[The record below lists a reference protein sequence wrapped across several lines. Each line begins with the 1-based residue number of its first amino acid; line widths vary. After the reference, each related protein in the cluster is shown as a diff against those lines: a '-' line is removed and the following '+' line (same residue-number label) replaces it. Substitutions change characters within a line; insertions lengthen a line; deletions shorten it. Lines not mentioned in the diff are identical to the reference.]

1 MIAGREDRKDRKV
14 GAKIRKDKASVASE
28 NDQIS
33 LVPSDYGR
41 MARVSFD
48 LRMTNE
54 NIYDQGQS
62 FDGRKAEPVVRTLQ
76 LFRAGYHIYG
86 VFADEI
92 ATIVSWREPTPLPQS
107 PKSVLGIVSLQG
119 RMLTVLDLA
128 SLFIGDAASSDTTPT
143 ESVSSEAR
151 AQYLIALRGDE
162 QLAIAVHD
170 VQTTIEVGDSDFDDK
185 QETAGALVVGVLH
198 REGLDIHVL
207 NPKELFST
215 AIQGRE
221 RRRRRF

>member
-1 MIAGREDRKDRKV
+1 
-14 GAKIRKDKASVASE
+14 
-28 NDQIS
+28 
-33 LVPSDYGR
+33 
-41 MARVSFD
+41 MACVLFD
-48 LRMTNE
+48 LLMTND
-54 NIYDQGQS
+54 NIYDEGQS
-62 FDGRKAEPVVRTLQ
+62 LEERKTETVVRTLQ
-76 LFRAGYHIYG
+76 LFRAGSHIYG

-107 PKSVLGIVSLQG
+107 PKSVLGIVCLQG

-128 SLFIGDAASSDTTPT
+128 SLFIGGATSSETIPT
-143 ESVSSEAR
+143 ESVSGEAP
-151 AQYLIALRGDE
+151 AQHLIALRGDE
-162 QLAIAVHD
+162 QLAIAVDD
-170 VQTTIEVGDSDFDDK
+170 VQTTIEIGGNDFDDK

-198 REGLDIHVL
+198 REGLDIQVL

>member
-1 MIAGREDRKDRKV
+1 
-14 GAKIRKDKASVASE
+14 
-28 NDQIS
+28 
-33 LVPSDYGR
+33 
-41 MARVSFD
+41 MARVLFD
-48 LRMTNE
+48 SRMTND
-54 NIYDQGQS
+54 NIYDEGQYLEE
-62 FDGRKAEPVVRTLQ
+62 RKAESAVRTLQ
-76 LFRAGYHIYG
+76 LFRAGSYIYG

-128 SLFIGDAASSDTTPT
+128 SLFIGGDASSDTNPT
-143 ESVSSEAR
+143 ESVSGEAP
-151 AQYLIALRGDE
+151 AQHLIALRGDE

-170 VQTTIEVGDSDFDDK
+170 VQATIDIGGNDFDDK
-185 QETAGALVVGVLH
+185 QKKAGALVAGVLH
-198 REGLDIHVL
+198 REGLDIQVL
-207 NPKELFST
+207 NPKELFSA